1 MNTIGSESLS
11 RTDATDKMEVDLNMN
26 SRNIKN
32 LKDPGP
38 SNSQYAATVNFANKT
53 VSDNNTTI
61 SFLIDKKIEESED
74 LNIKGNNEENVF
86 SFVMDDDMFKED
98 DSDITKVGKVDKDF
112 YNLYKE
118 TYPFNINYD
127 SNIGYYSTR
136 SGINLKP
143 VDFGEFTL
151 VF

>member
-86 SFVMDDDMFKED
+86 SFVMEKDLFKED
-98 DSDITKVGKVDKDF
+98 DSDITNVGKVDYF
-112 YNLYKE
+112 
-118 TYPFNINYD
+118 
-127 SNIGYYSTR
+127 STR
-136 SGINLKP
+136 LGIDLKAL
-143 VDFGEFTL
+143 DLGEYTL
-151 VF
+151 VFEMYFNETEIDKN